1 MQKPSSCPL
10 LGRALEEGDAA
21 SCWCSEFPS
30 FPSYK
35 LPENSKTRK
44 KKSRRFPFAIVYI
57 QQEQVHTNTF
67 IILSIQLSLGNTIL
81 QPIASHCRRKLAL
94 LNAVLCFPPSMHI
107 CRQTAL
113 PPHPQHRNCCND
125 GGTLLS
131 TVLGVLPS
139 TSTAPTSI
147 CFCYGHT
154 EGDGMGGAELK
165 GTGRTEL

>member
-1 MQKPSSCPL
+1 MQPPA
-10 LGRALEEGDAA
+10 GAV
-21 SCWCSEFPS
+21 
-30 FPSYK
+30 
-35 LPENSKTRK
+35 NSHHFTATNCLRIARQEK

-94 LNAVLCFPPSMHI
+94 LNAALCFPPSMHI